1 MKRPTEMTYEE
12 AKKWAQKE
20 TYLVE
25 VVSQQMSKTSAMKS
39 ASELLKINDCVVIT
53 QNIASKQWIV
63 IVKTET
69 LRKETNAKD

>member
-1 MKRPTEMTYEE
+1 MKRPIEMTYEE

-39 ASELLKINDCVVIT
+39 ASELLKNNDCVVIT

-63 IVKTET
+63 IVKTAT

>member
-1 MKRPTEMTYEE
+1 MKRPIEMTYEE

-25 VVSQQMSKTSAMKS
+25 VVSEQMSKTSAMKS
-39 ASELLKINDCVVIT
+39 ASELLKNNDCVVIT

-63 IVKTET
+63 IVKTAT

>member
-39 ASELLKINDCVVIT
+39 ASELLKNNDCVVIT

-63 IVKTET
+63 IVKTAT

>member
-39 ASELLKINDCVVIT
+39 ASEHLKNNDCVEIT

-63 IVKTET
+63 IVKTAT

>member
-1 MKRPTEMTYEE
+1 MTYEE

-20 TYLVE
+20 TSLVE

-39 ASELLKINDCVVIT
+39 ASELLKTNDCVVIT

-63 IVKTET
+63 IVKTAT